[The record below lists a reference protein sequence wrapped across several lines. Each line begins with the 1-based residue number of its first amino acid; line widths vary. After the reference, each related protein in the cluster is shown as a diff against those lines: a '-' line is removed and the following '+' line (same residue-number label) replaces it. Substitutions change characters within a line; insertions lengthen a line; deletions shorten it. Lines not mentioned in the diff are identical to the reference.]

1 MNHKRNTMDCCVK
14 NRKGVVIME
23 NREKIIQ
30 MLENPLISGY
40 GIEKMSN
47 GRLYS

>member
-1 MNHKRNTMDCCVK
+1 
-14 NRKGVVIME
+14 ME

-30 MLENPLISGY
+30 LLENPLISGY

-47 GRLYS
+47 GRPTLFCKFSKI